1 MAFAVIRDRH
11 VAGSSLLHRLDPR
24 AKLVATLAFIFA
36 AILTP
41 AGRWDVFAAMAA
53 IVLIAIAVSRLSPFL
68 VFGRS
73 LLALPFVLAAVPV
86 LFNRP
91 GDALFSTPV
100 FGWTATDEGAV
111 ALVSILVR
119 SWMSVLAATLL
130 TATTEADSII
140 RALRWLGVPRIL
152 VSTIAFM
159 WRYVFV
165 IAEEAQRMM
174 RARDSR
180 SPRVGPGSGGS
191 VFWRA
196 GVAGNMVGTL
206 FLRSL
211 DRSERVYVAMQARG
225 YDGELRSLDRMVMRP
240 RDLAFV
246 GLTVALL
253 LVVQAYARI

>member
-1 MAFAVIRDRH
+1 M
-11 VAGSSLLHRLDPR
+11 AGSSLLHRLDPR
-24 AKLVATLAFIFA
+24 AKLVVTLAFIFA

-41 AGRWDVFAAMAA
+41 AGRWEVFAAMAA
-53 IVLIAIAVSRLSPFL
+53 VVLIAIAVSRLSPFL

-100 FGWTATDEGAV
+100 FGWTATDEGAIT
-111 ALVSILVR
+111 LVSILAR

-130 TATTEADSII
+130 TATTESDSII
-140 RALRWLGVPRIL
+140 RSLRWLGVPRIL

-180 SPRVGPGSGGS
+180 SPRVAPRSGGS

-196 GVAGNMVGTL
+196 RVAGNMVGTL

-225 YDGELRSLDRMVMRP
+225 YDGELRSLDRLVMRP
-240 RDLAFV
+240 RDFAFV
-246 GLTVALL
+246 GLAVALL
-253 LVVQAYARI
+253 FVVQAYARI